1 MSKTTV
7 KQLIDVLS
15 QLPQDARVTCG
26 NVFECGFSE
35 PETVGNWSLSI
46 IYQEK
51 GIADKYETTESTL
64 FQVCLITSDQGTG
77 VIIEQ

>member
-15 QLPQDARVTCG
+15 QLPQDAIVGCG

-35 PETVGNWSLSI
+35 PETVGNWSLSVV
-46 IYQEK
+46 YQEK

-64 FQVCLITSDQGTG
+64 FQVCLITNDHGIR
-77 VIIEQ
+77 VMIEQ